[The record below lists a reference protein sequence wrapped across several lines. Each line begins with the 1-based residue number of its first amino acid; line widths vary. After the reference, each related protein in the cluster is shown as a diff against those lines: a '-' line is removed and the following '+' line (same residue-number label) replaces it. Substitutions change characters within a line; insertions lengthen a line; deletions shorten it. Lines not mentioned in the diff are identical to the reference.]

1 MAYAP
6 YAVAKGGFTTETPAR
21 ERPGFFRRF
30 LTAMMAARQRQAD
43 VDAVGHAVGADGL
56 GRLMGGHRRFP
67 FLLIE
72 CCIARFPRAKKPCRQ
87 QRRLA
92 G

>member
-30 LTAMMAARQRQAD
+30 LTAMMVARQRQAD
-43 VDAVGHAVGADGL
+43 
-56 GRLMGGHRRFP
+56 REIERRFLSTP
-67 FLLIE
+67 PHL
-72 CCIARFPRAKKPCRQ
+72 
-87 QRRLA
+87 
-92 G
+92 